1 MLNSCIYCSADISSD
16 IFSRRYATPAS
27 ALARESLEKHLT
39 NESWQLP
46 IEKGNNG
53 LKPHRQ
59 RHFITSSSS
68 KPCEPEGH
76 YVQKILHKY
85 RSKYDDPCELLKRSR
100 PKYFQPNNSLICK
113 YVPYEQFNDY
123 AKERKPN
130 HREHSKSEKEQIQ
143 IYRAIEKF
151 LMSEDN
157 MKLTGLSTD
166 IKKTYSPK
174 HVSSHDPGLV
184 EKNRLLI
191 STEASTHSK
200 QQKIQSNH
208 LTNLNL
214 KKSSNPRE
222 RTEGGRWFTDGQI
235 SKKKRRDPS
244 DTRGKI
250 KKQNLRIKLNLHPF
264 RKVRV
269 HPEKSL
275 PELPRKCKQVLLPA
289 NKPSKASEKGAKIN
303 LLSSA
308 DSPHQPESNDYVAVT
323 SKRLP
328 LQQAPNQ
335 TPCYNKHTNEAPLL
349 NANSSSVVPQGSVEG
364 HCQPPGLIPDGSPET
379 GPGLTLQAADHRHA
393 HSPFSTEQMEGA
405 THLTLV
411 ASSYLPASPENT
423 ESGLSASGHPRGMS
437 IKSAEQGAAEPT
449 EHTEQDT
456 SMTRELNQISLSS
469 EHQTQLVGVHKTDTY
484 KEHTVNQNQML
495 QHAVQQSSNEQLGN
509 EEKTLLTKPQISHQ
523 MMESCVMDEGT
534 DIEKILPKTEM
545 YDSALIPQTQSKDNL
560 TFMKTNSVWY
570 QNRLELPKDVG
581 TSLRGQGI
589 WHLPNSSKKDTDRTH
604 ALPGDDG
611 TEAPE
616 IKIVGKEE
624 GKMHDKSKSN
634 SSLLIQTRQNT
645 LKSTT
650 KEK

>member
-16 IFSRRYATPAS
+16 IFSRRYATSAS

-39 NESWQLP
+39 NESWQPP
-46 IEKGNNG
+46 IEKGDNG

-76 YVQKILHKY
+76 YVQKVLRKH
-85 RSKYDDPCELLKRSR
+85 RSKYDGPCELLKRSR
-100 PKYFQPNNSLICK
+100 PQYFQPNNSLICK
-113 YVPYEQFNDY
+113 YVPYDQFNDY

-151 LMSEDN
+151 LLSEDN
-157 MKLTGLSTD
+157 MELSGLSTN

-174 HVSSHDPGLV
+174 NVSSHDPGLV
-184 EKNRLLI
+184 EKNRLVT

-214 KKSSNPRE
+214 KKSSSPRE
-222 RTEGGRWFTDGQI
+222 RMEGRRWFTDAQI
-235 SKKKRRDPS
+235 PEKRRS
-244 DTRGKI
+244 DQSEPRGKT

-275 PELPRKCKQVLLPA
+275 PELPKKRKQVVFPPNTL
-289 NKPSKASEKGAKIN
+289 SKASEKGAKIN

-308 DSPHQPESNDYVAVT
+308 DFPHQPESNDYAAVT

-328 LQQAPNQ
+328 LQQAPHQ
-335 TPCYNKHTNEAPLL
+335 APRYNKHAKKAPLL
-349 NANSSSVVPQGSVEG
+349 HADSLSVVPQSSAEG
-364 HCQPPGLIPDGSPET
+364 DCPPPGPIPDGSPVT
-379 GPGLTLQAADHRHA
+379 APGLTPQAAERRHA
-393 HSPFSTEQMEGA
+393 HSPFSPGQMEGA
-405 THLTLV
+405 THLTLA
-411 ASSYLPASPENT
+411 ASGYLPAPLGNT
-423 ESGLSASGHPRGMS
+423 GSDLLASGHPRGAA
-437 IKSAEQGAAEPT
+437 KPGAAEPT
-449 EHTEQDT
+449 EYREQDT
-456 SMTRELNQISLSS
+456 SMTGELNQVSLSS
-469 EHQTQLVGVHKTDTY
+469 EHQAQLVGAHKPDTY
-484 KEHTVNQNQML
+484 TEHTVDENQML
-495 QHAVQQSSNEQLGN
+495 QHAVQHSSNEQPGN
-509 EEKTLLTKPQISHQ
+509 EEKTLLTNPQISHQ

-534 DIEKILPKTEM
+534 DIEKILPKTET
-545 YDSALIPQTQSKDNL
+545 YDSALIPQMQSKDNL

-581 TSLRGQGI
+581 TSLRTQGI

-604 ALPGDDG
+604 ALPRDDG

-616 IKIVGKEE
+616 IKIGGKEE
-624 GKMHDKSKSN
+624 GVMHDKSKAN

-645 LKSTT
+645 LK
-650 KEK
+650 EK